1 MYFPGAVKTVEASL
15 VGVPSPTFFET
26 RSKAQFVAD
35 ALPSA
40 ALHTRATSARA
51 TERVSLVFKR
61 TVALEAERRAVE
73 REDGAEVG

>member
-1 MYFPGAVKTVEASL
+1 MVA
-15 VGVPSPTFFET
+15 VPSPTFFET

-51 TERVSLVFKR
+51 TERVPP
-61 TVALEAERRAVE
+61 EANAGSFMISSFTPTTSSRFEPSSSTKPP
-73 REDGAEVG
+73 G